1 MNVVVWYIWLIF
13 FCSMGCLFACLCVST
28 TLRVAT
34 QMVVI
39 TATVNALSAKSQ
51 TMHVN
56 FAHCHLYHSFKSV
69 ASQSIIQIS
78 CISVIHS
85 NQLQIEHHIGLSCCE
100 AVHAANGQDHRKV
113 KKKEIWKIARKR
125 A

>member
-1 MNVVVWYIWLIF
+1 MFMCVDN
-13 FCSMGCLFACLCVST
+13 SEGGDTNGCHNSDCQCLEREVTNDARELC
-28 TLRVAT
+28 
-34 QMVVI
+34 
-39 TATVNALSAKSQ
+39 ALPP
-51 TMHVN
+51 
-56 FAHCHLYHSFKSV
+56 LSF
-69 ASQSIIQIS
+69 IQIS

-100 AVHAANGQDHRKV
+100 AVHAANEQDHRKV